1 MHMLILSSCSPHAY
15 IDLTLIFMLC
25 LCLSHA
31 HVYSILMFIVSPCSP
46 MFTLSSCSLHPYAF
60 LCSPIFMLTLS
71 SCSPYLLVYPI
82 SMSILFIFIVS
93 QYLSHPHIYF
103 IPSLCLS
110 HPYIHPSFIFIP
122 SAPLLHPH
130 IHVHLIS
137 SALLSHSHSSPS
149 YDHLSPISIPSNPH
163 SISFPCSS

>member
-1 MHMLILSSCSPHAY
+1 MPMFIAFSCLLCPHVHLFHLCLPYPHVHFIPMLSYVHLSSWLFYLHAY
-15 IDLTLIFMLC
+15 PIFMFSLSP
-25 LCLSHA
+25 CLSHL
-31 HVYSILMFIVSPCSP
+31 HVYPVL
-46 MFTLSSCSLHPYAF
+46 
-60 LCSPIFMLTLS
+60 
-71 SCSPYLLVYPI
+71 
-82 SMSILFIFIVS
+82 IFIVS

-122 SAPLLHPH
+122 SAPLLHPD

-149 YDHLSPISIPSNPH
+149 YDHLSPISIPSHPH